1 MAGEDVDRPCP
12 LWVENS
18 EGHGGRESRAMEGV
32 SNEVREGGGG
42 AATDD

>member
-18 EGHGGRESRAMEGV
+18 KGHGGCELHAMEGV
-32 SNEVREGGGG
+32 SNEVCEGGGG
-42 AATDD
+42 AATDN